1 MSKSKVYFTEEI
13 TAESLV
19 RIFDALNTELKGK
32 TCVKLST
39 GEAGGHNFLDPKLI
53 APLVNKI
60 DGTIARKMN
69 LVTDFGKFLDPIADK
84 LLVSSALICLTAD
97 GTLPAWITIVIIG
110 REFIISAFRLV
121 CADTGKTVAATWW
134 GKSKTIAQMVTII
147 VLLMNIPQ
155 LAILETIL
163 IYVSLALTI
172 ISLVDYF
179 VKNINVLKECSK

>member
-1 MSKSKVYFTEEI
+1 MNIANKI
-13 TAESLV
+13 TLV
-19 RIFDALNTELKGK
+19 RIFLVPVFVLFMLTDFTEYN
-32 TCVKLST
+32 S
-39 GEAGGHNFLDPKLI
+39 LI
-53 APLVNKI
+53 AFIVFVIATITDKI

-147 VLLMNIPQ
+147 VLLMNIPR

>member
-1 MSKSKVYFTEEI
+1 MNIANKI
-13 TAESLV
+13 TLV
-19 RIFDALNTELKGK
+19 RIFLVPVFVLFMLTDFTEYN
-32 TCVKLST
+32 S
-39 GEAGGHNFLDPKLI
+39 LI
-53 APLVNKI
+53 AFIVFVIATITDKI

-147 VLLMNIPQ
+147 VLLMSIPQ

-179 VKNINVLKECSK
+179 VKNMGVLKECSK

>member
-1 MSKSKVYFTEEI
+1 MNIANKI
-13 TAESLV
+13 TLV
-19 RIFDALNTELKGK
+19 RIFLVPVFVLFMLTDFTEYN
-32 TCVKLST
+32 S
-39 GEAGGHNFLDPKLI
+39 LI
-53 APLVNKI
+53 AFIVFVIATITDKI

-84 LLVSSALICLTAD
+84 LLVSYALICLTAD

-147 VLLMNIPQ
+147 VLLLNIPQ

>member
-1 MSKSKVYFTEEI
+1 MNIANKI
-13 TAESLV
+13 TLV
-19 RIFDALNTELKGK
+19 RIFLVPVFVLFMLTDFTEYN
-32 TCVKLST
+32 S
-39 GEAGGHNFLDPKLI
+39 LI
-53 APLVNKI
+53 AFIVFVIATITDKI
-60 DGTIARKMN
+60 DGTIARKYN

-121 CADTGKTVAATWW
+121 CADTSRTVAATWW

-147 VLLMNIPQ
+147 VLLLNIPQ

>member
-1 MSKSKVYFTEEI
+1 MNIANKI
-13 TAESLV
+13 TLV
-19 RIFDALNTELKGK
+19 RIFLVPVFVLFMLTDFTEYN
-32 TCVKLST
+32 S
-39 GEAGGHNFLDPKLI
+39 LI
-53 APLVNKI
+53 AFIVFVIATITDKI

-69 LVTDFGKFLDPIADK
+69 LVTVFGKFLDPIADK

-147 VLLMNIPQ
+147 VLLLNIPQ

>member
-1 MSKSKVYFTEEI
+1 MNIANKI
-13 TAESLV
+13 TLV
-19 RIFDALNTELKGK
+19 RIFLVPVFVLFMLTDFTEYNT
-32 TCVKLST
+32 
-39 GEAGGHNFLDPKLI
+39 LI
-53 APLVNKI
+53 AFIVFVIATITDKI

-84 LLVSSALICLTAD
+84 LLICSALICLTAD
-97 GTLPAWITIVIIG
+97 GTIPAWITIVIIG

>member
-1 MSKSKVYFTEEI
+1 MNIANKI
-13 TAESLV
+13 TLV
-19 RIFDALNTELKGK
+19 RIFLVPVFVLFMLTDFTEYN
-32 TCVKLST
+32 S
-39 GEAGGHNFLDPKLI
+39 LI
-53 APLVNKI
+53 AFIVFVIATITDKI
-60 DGTIARKMN
+60 DGTIARKYN

-147 VLLMNIPQ
+147 VLLLNIPQ

-172 ISLVDYF
+172 FSHVDYF

>member
-1 MSKSKVYFTEEI
+1 MNIANKI
-13 TAESLV
+13 TLV
-19 RIFDALNTELKGK
+19 RIFLVPVFVLFMLTDFTEYN
-32 TCVKLST
+32 S
-39 GEAGGHNFLDPKLI
+39 LI
-53 APLVNKI
+53 AFIVFVIATITDKI
-60 DGTIARKMN
+60 DGTIARKYN

-134 GKSKTIAQMVTII
+134 GISKTIAQMVTII
-147 VLLMNIPQ
+147 VLLLNIPQ

>member
-1 MSKSKVYFTEEI
+1 MNIANKI
-13 TAESLV
+13 TLV
-19 RIFDALNTELKGK
+19 RIFLVPVFVLFMLTDFTEYN
-32 TCVKLST
+32 S
-39 GEAGGHNFLDPKLI
+39 LI
-53 APLVNKI
+53 AFIVFVIATITDKI

-147 VLLMNIPQ
+147 VLLLNIPQ

-163 IYVSLALTI
+163 IYVSLALTVV
-172 ISLVDYF
+172 SLVDYF

>member
-1 MSKSKVYFTEEI
+1 MNIANKI
-13 TAESLV
+13 TLV
-19 RIFDALNTELKGK
+19 RIFLVPFFVLFMLTDFTEYNG
-32 TCVKLST
+32 
-39 GEAGGHNFLDPKLI
+39 LI
-53 APLVNKI
+53 AFIIFVIATITDKI
-60 DGTIARKMN
+60 DGTVARRMN
-69 LVTDFGKFLDPIADK
+69 LITDFGKFLDPIADK

-97 GTLPAWITIVIIG
+97 GTIPAWITIVIIG

-121 CADTGKTVAATWW
+121 CADTGKTLAATWW

-163 IYVSLALTI
+163 IYVSLVLTLV
-172 ISLVDYF
+172 SLVDYF

>member
-1 MSKSKVYFTEEI
+1 MNIANKI
-13 TAESLV
+13 TLV
-19 RIFDALNTELKGK
+19 RIFLVPVFVLFMLTDFTEYN
-32 TCVKLST
+32 S
-39 GEAGGHNFLDPKLI
+39 LI
-53 APLVNKI
+53 AFIVFVIATITDKI
-60 DGTIARKMN
+60 DGTIARKYN

-147 VLLMNIPQ
+147 VLLLNIPQ

>member
-1 MSKSKVYFTEEI
+1 MNIANKI
-13 TAESLV
+13 TLV
-19 RIFDALNTELKGK
+19 RIFLVPVFVLFMLTDFTEYN
-32 TCVKLST
+32 S
-39 GEAGGHNFLDPKLI
+39 LI
-53 APLVNKI
+53 AFIVFVIATITDKI
-60 DGTIARKMN
+60 DGTIARKYN

>member
-1 MSKSKVYFTEEI
+1 MNIANKI
-13 TAESLV
+13 TLV
-19 RIFDALNTELKGK
+19 RIFLVPVFVLFMLTDFTEYN
-32 TCVKLST
+32 S
-39 GEAGGHNFLDPKLI
+39 LI
-53 APLVNKI
+53 AFIVFVVATITDKI
-60 DGTIARKMN
+60 DGTIARRMN

-84 LLVSSALICLTAD
+84 LLVCSALICLTAD
-97 GTLPAWITIVIIG
+97 GTIPAWITIVIIG

-155 LAILETIL
+155 LAIFETIL
-163 IYVSLALTI
+163 IYVSLVLTV

>member
-1 MSKSKVYFTEEI
+1 MNIANKI
-13 TAESLV
+13 TLV
-19 RIFDALNTELKGK
+19 RIFLVPVFVLFMLTDFTEYN
-32 TCVKLST
+32 S
-39 GEAGGHNFLDPKLI
+39 LI
-53 APLVNKI
+53 AFIVFVIATITDKI
-60 DGTIARKMN
+60 DGTIARKKN

-147 VLLMNIPQ
+147 VLLLNIPQ

>member
-1 MSKSKVYFTEEI
+1 MNIANKI
-13 TAESLV
+13 TLV
-19 RIFDALNTELKGK
+19 RIFLVPVFVLFMLTDFTEYN
-32 TCVKLST
+32 S
-39 GEAGGHNFLDPKLI
+39 LI
-53 APLVNKI
+53 AFIVFVIATITDKI
-60 DGTIARKMN
+60 DGTIARKYN

-147 VLLMNIPQ
+147 VLLLNIPQ
-155 LAILETIL
+155 LAILEPIL

>member
-1 MSKSKVYFTEEI
+1 MKIANKI
-13 TAESLV
+13 TLV
-19 RIFDALNTELKGK
+19 R
-32 TCVKLST
+32 
-39 GEAGGHNFLDPKLI
+39 NFLDPVFVLFMLTDFTEYNSLI
-53 APLVNKI
+53 AFIVFVIATITDKI
-60 DGTIARKMN
+60 DGTIARKYN

-147 VLLMNIPQ
+147 VLLLNIPQ